1 MSSGPFVGNPGP
13 VLVRECGI
21 KVVARM
27 RITCPIR
34 REGKCRGQA
43 WAPHTLRRAICI
55 WKVLYTIEKSVFFQ
69 AKMLPRVIFTVTKR
83 VLGQGVRV
91 EGSHGFPVFIYGFP
105 I

>member
-21 KVVARM
+21 KVGARM

-43 WAPHTLRRAICI
+43 WAPHTLRRATCI
-55 WKVLYTIEKSVFFQ
+55 WKVAYTIENMPFS
-69 AKMLPRVIFTVTKR
+69 R
-83 VLGQGVRV
+83 
-91 EGSHGFPVFIYGFP
+91 EGSYIELFSLCGFPHCDRVRGRHS
-105 I
+105 

>member
-55 WKVLYTIEKSVFFQ
+55 WKVLYTIENMPFFH
-69 AKMLPRVIFTVTKR
+69 RRIFHS
-83 VLGQGVRV
+83 LF
-91 EGSHGFPVFIYGFP
+91 SM
-105 I
+105 